1 MAITQLTWLFLLER
15 LYTVSEERKWFQA
28 QQSLL
33 YQAQQ
38 SLLYQAQQGLLYQAQ
53 QDLPNWPTNYKFA
66 FWDGP
71 LGWKCALH
79 YTLLLNSFLALFS
92 FVYSNKTISDHLHGL
107 ILLPARE

>member
-1 MAITQLTWLFLLER
+1 MFFFLSEC

-53 QDLPNWPTNYKFA
+53 QGLPNWPTNYKNAFA
-66 FWDGP
+66 ACILEQSQIKTSQSWDFPIYEFLPPP
-71 LGWKCALH
+71 LD
-79 YTLLLNSFLALFS
+79 LNSNLTQNQPIR
-92 FVYSNKTISDHLHGL
+92 VQETQQ
-107 ILLPARE
+107 